1 MNNNDNSNPNLPE
14 NDRNWLENVVYMAII
29 FT

>member
-1 MNNNDNSNPNLPE
+1 MNNYDKSNPNLPE
-14 NDRNWLENVVYMAII
+14 NDQNGLENVVYMAII

>member
-14 NDRNWLENVVYMAII
+14 NDPNWLENVVYMAII